1 MNMAEHLSS
10 DVGPSARVDTVIG
23 LDQRAGKL
31 SICDVWGGDVPT
43 SGALVDNAFADD
55 TFAEKAAFFVT
66 PSCDLLPRSSKA
78 KHRMFFAA
86 AVTAAFYGS
95 FPAWAGSHDLAD
107 ADGNASSMGA
117 LNATVSAAM
126 TSHESPSTDAFSS
139 DAALSGVF
147 QNIDT
152 SSADDE
158 TRLLMAELS
167 RLAMSQ
173 AASGRVAGAGL
184 MWADAA
190 FADASSSNAN
200 LREVGFSPSHSGV
213 FARNASSQNASSQT
227 MQSRFVLTQIEYSKS
242 SDFNASSF
250 ASSSKSLQKQPRMSR
265 ATLQLVAQETV
276 AASSVDNAPVQATTQ
291 AATHSSTAKSAA
303 PTASAP
309 TASKTAT
316 PKAATAKKAVA
327 KSVVSKVV
335 SKAASKSSMTLPP
348 AMPVVTASSSKTM
361 TVVSATAAPMVLRGT
376 TSTPSRANVK
386 AAQRLVSVSP
396 LQSST
401 RSASTRSALSK
412 NVGVGMKKV
421 ITVASLKQL
430 PPATQALPL
439 NYGGSRRASVIPIGA
454 DMPSSGARS
463 GNSSTT
469 NVGVASAGVSSL
481 PMASTP
487 MASMSPARPAAS
499 RMTNQLEVAT
509 GTFIVLQTSTDLDT
523 VAIADPTIADV
534 AVVNS
539 RAVLVNGKTPGI
551 TSLVIV
557 DRDKIRQYQVRVVSA
572 PGTLPR
578 DVVAQIGLPGV
589 TVRQVRDA
597 LVLEGEVE
605 NVDEARRSVE
615 IASIYSKKVINNLTV
630 RGVPTSDAAIAA
642 RLQGL
647 IGLPNVTVSLFG
659 DSVLLQGTADS
670 AAQRALAEQV
680 AGVSGRK
687 ILNLIQSPTLS
698 VEEVQASFSSA
709 AAPGAAT
716 VGADG
721 VPIGG
726 IDASSIVVRRI
737 GDQIVLEG
745 NAIDQARV
753 DQAIAIA
760 ARSGL
765 QVINRLQ
772 ILPPIPS
779 EVRVLQSITSAIGIP
794 GVTAYGSPKRL
805 VLRGTVPDSNVANA
819 AVQIARSYASEV
831 DNMLMTP
838 NPIQINIDVQIVE
851 INSNVARDLGVQF
864 GSATLT
870 SENITDAVQAP
881 STPGAIIPGIP
892 PLLGPGGILV
902 PGTGTAATQA
912 PSTPGAF
919 TPRRVLRGIDNTF
932 RQGLISAGNGYLGGG
947 GFGILDPFRVR
958 LQGLYS
964 NGNARLL
971 SNPRSTVLS
980 GRTATFQVGGQ
991 VPIPSGSTTGGG
1003 STSTQIVF
1011 KDFGILLEANPV
1023 GNDNGAVTMRIR
1035 TEVSQPD
1042 PTLGVIPPGGGGLI
1056 PGFSRRQTV
1065 TEVVVGKGG
1074 TISLGGLI
1082 QNNVTQ
1088 SISRIPLLS
1097 QIPILGKLFQSKS
1110 FQRNQTE
1117 LVIFVTPRVLPNLL
1131 PAGTLVNAGTYTSD
1145 NTRNVGTQ
1153 LGNPGITTFDT
1164 GSAISGSG
1172 SGQ

>member
-10 DVGPSARVDTVIG
+10 DVGTSARVETFIG
-23 LDQRAGKL
+23 LEQLVRKL
-31 SICDVWGGDVPT
+31 PIGDVSNGNFP
-43 SGALVDNAFADD
+43 LVDAFAD
-55 TFAEKAAFFVT
+55 KVPHFVT
-66 PSCDLLPRSSKA
+66 NSNEITGFIASDFVPLFRSSKA
-78 KHRMFFAA
+78 KPLRLFAA
-86 AVTAAFYGS
+86 AAATAFCGS
-95 FPAWAGSHDLAD
+95 FPAWAGSHDAVD
-107 ADGNASSMGA
+107 NNGSNTPSMGA
-117 LNATVSAAM
+117 LNATVSAAI
-126 TSHESPSTDAFSS
+126 TSHSS
-139 DAALSGVF
+139 SFETVSAAAF
-147 QNIDT
+147 QNID
-152 SSADDE
+152 SSDVDDE

-184 MWADAA
+184 MWADVA
-190 FADASSSNAN
+190 FADASSSNAA
-200 LREVGFSPSHSGV
+200 LREVGFSPLTN
-213 FARNASSQNASSQT
+213 NAVAQNASAQT
-227 MQSRFVLTQIEYSKS
+227 AQNPRFVLAQHEYSKS
-242 SDFNASSF
+242 LHA
-250 ASSSKSLQKQPRMSR
+250 AQAQKYPRISR

-276 AASSVDNAPVQATTQ
+276 VSSATDMSALASESVTSTTRSSVQAT
-291 AATHSSTAKSAA
+291 AKNIASKPALAKKLLAKAA
-303 PTASAP
+303 PTA
-309 TASKTAT
+309 
-316 PKAATAKKAVA
+316 AKKNSNV
-327 KSVVSKVV
+327 
-335 SKAASKSSMTLPP
+335 LPP
-348 AMPVVTASSSKTM
+348 AMPVVTTSASKSPTSI
-361 TVVSATAAPMVLRGT
+361 ATATTIAPTILRGT
-376 TSTPSRANVK
+376 TSTPSRFNLK
-386 AAQRLVSVSP
+386 AARRLVSVSP

-401 RSASTRSALSK
+401 RLSLSK

-421 ITVASLKQL
+421 ITVSSLKQL
-430 PPATQALPL
+430 PPATQALPM
-439 NYGGSRRASVIPIGA
+439 NYGGSRRASVISIGA
-454 DMPSSGARS
+454 DMPSSSVRT

-469 NVGVASAGVSSL
+469 NSNMTAL
-481 PMASTP
+481 PMTP
-487 MASMSPARPAAS
+487 SLSPARPTAS

-509 GTFIVLQTSTDLDT
+509 GTFVVLQTSTDLDT

-578 DVVAQIGLPGV
+578 DIVAQIGLPGV

-605 NVDEARRSVE
+605 NSDEARRSVE
-615 IASIYSKKVINNLTV
+615 IASIYSKKVVNNLTV
-630 RGVPTSDAAIAA
+630 RGVPTSDTAIAA

-687 ILNLIQSPTLS
+687 VLNLIQSPTLS
-698 VEEVQASFSSA
+698 VEDVQASFSSA
-709 AAPGAAT
+709 SQPGAAT

-721 VPIGG
+721 TPIGG
-726 IDASSIVVRRI
+726 IDASAITVRRI

-772 ILPPIPS
+772 ILPPIPP
-779 EVRVLQSITSAIGIP
+779 EVRVLQAITSAIGIP

-805 VLRGTVPDSNVANA
+805 VLRGSVPDSNVANA
-819 AVQIARSYASEV
+819 AVQIARAYAIEV
-831 DNMLMTP
+831 DNMLTTP
-838 NPIQINIDVQIVE
+838 NPIQINIDVSIVE
-851 INSNVARDLGVQF
+851 INSNAARNLGVQF
-864 GSATLT
+864 GTVALSGETIT
-870 SENITDAVQAP
+870 KNPDGSRDITRTTPNI
-881 STPGAIIPGIP
+881 
-892 PLLGPGGILV
+892 
-902 PGTGTAATQA
+902 
-912 PSTPGAF
+912 
-919 TPRRVLRGIDNTF
+919 F
-932 RQGLISAGNGYLGGG
+932 REGVVDGGNGFIGTG
-947 GFGILDPFRVR
+947 GFGVLGGFRTR
-958 LQGLYS
+958 LQALYS
-964 NGNARLL
+964 DGDARLL

-991 VPIPSGSTTGGG
+991 VPIPVGSTTNGTG
-1003 STSTQIVF
+1003 TSTTIEF

-1023 GNDNGAVTMRIR
+1023 GNKDGVVTMRVR

-1042 PTLGVIPPGGGGLI
+1042 PTLGIIPPGGGGLI

-1065 TEVVVGKGG
+1065 TEVVVGRGG
-1074 TISLGGLI
+1074 TVALGGLI

-1097 QIPILGKLFQSKS
+1097 KIPILGKLFQSKS
-1110 FQRNQTE
+1110 FQHNQTE
-1117 LVIFVTPRVLPNLL
+1117 LVIFVTPRVLPNILPPGVEA
-1131 PAGTLVNAGTYTSD
+1131 PAGISISDYTI
-1145 NTRNVGTQ
+1145 NTGTQ
-1153 LGNPGITTFDT
+1153 LGNPGITTFST
-1164 GSAISGSG
+1164 GASIAPTGT
-1172 SGQ
+1172 GQ